1 MPKSVCIIFLLH
13 LIWISL
19 TCVEAAKDYK
29 IYRNPNCTVANNCT
43 LNETK
48 LIQVIAKHPNK
59 TLHFLLPGN
68 NPTAPLSVIMLE
80 ADANTDLL
88 SVNWTSFLSQ
98 KGGFPNST
106 SLRGVRTSYG
116 FIINQF
122 CVYTDINDSAEITPD
137 DISRQCLHM
146 LGKNFNWHLIDNAG
160 GQNPVKFV
168 YTALS
173 SNDTQDGL
181 GNVTVSILFPKSEAD
196 IPNGSSLYLT
206 PKMGLIF
213 EISIDGVKTP
223 DHGRIAPILIP
234 FSQDPVHV
242 NEDFFQSTSL
252 TDDYKEVLYNLHLAR
267 RKIVATANDTVSV
280 RVSGH
285 TPAYMQWETVCEVTL
300 NGQAKRRVY
309 TAPRLQI
316 PKKTAGKYKYS
327 LPLAYYG
334 ETFIQNRGAVYENTT
349 VGARLQ
355 ALTLGTPHDGFYAS
369 TKFVRWRGVLS
380 MGEPVEIPD
389 RRAQVRLALA
399 IAIPLMLF
407 ITVTV
412 VVAFVVK
419 RRRTNQ
425 AGGSTEPLLP
435 RNEDSVMARFAID
448 LPCLRGQSCLGGRLC
463 LNRRQSLTTPTIS
476 ERSRD
481 EVNENLDSENYAKK
495 DVQDRANLSARYEPW
510 KPVAQV
516 QRSE

>member
-1 MPKSVCIIFLLH
+1 MPKSVYIIFLL
-13 LIWISL
+13 LLMWISL
-19 TCVEAAKDYK
+19 ISVEAAKDYK
-29 IYRNPNCTVANNCT
+29 IYRNPSCTPANNCT

-48 LIQVIAKHPNK
+48 IIQIIAKHPNK

-68 NPTAPLSVIMLE
+68 NPAAPLSVIMLE
-80 ADANTDLL
+80 ADANTDQL

-98 KGGFPNST
+98 KGGFSNST
-106 SLRGVRTSYG
+106 SLEGVRTSYG

-122 CVYTDINDSAEITPD
+122 CTYTDINDSAEITPD

-146 LGKNFNWHLIDNAG
+146 LGKNFNWQLIDNAG

-181 GNVTVSILFPKSEAD
+181 GNVTVSV
-196 IPNGSSLYLT
+196 SS
-206 PKMGLIF
+206 GLCIF
-213 EISIDGVKTP
+213 IDGVKTS

-242 NEDFFQSTSL
+242 NEDFLQTTSL
-252 TDDYKEVLYNLHLAR
+252 TDDYEEVLYNLHLAR
-267 RKIVATANDTVSV
+267 RKIVATAKDTVGV
-280 RVSGH
+280 RVLGH
-285 TPAYMQWETVCEVTL
+285 TPAYMQWETVCEVTP
-300 NGQAKRRVY
+300 NGQTKRRVY
-309 TAPRLQI
+309 TAPRLRI
-316 PKKTAGKYKYS
+316 PTKTAGKYKYS

-334 ETFIQNRGAVYENTT
+334 DTFIQNRGDAYENTT

-355 ALTLGTPHDGFYAS
+355 ALTFGTPHDGFYAS

-389 RRAQVRLALA
+389 RTDQVRLGLA
-399 IAIPLMLF
+399 ITIPLMLL
-407 ITVTV
+407 ITVTI

-425 AGGSTEPLLP
+425 NDGSTEPLLQ
-435 RNEDSVMARFAID
+435 RNEDPVMPRFGID
-448 LPCLRGQSCLGGRLC
+448 LPCLRGHSCLGGRLC
-463 LNRRQSLTTPTIS
+463 LNRRRSLASPTLP
-476 ERSRD
+476 ERPRD
-481 EVNENLDSENYAKK
+481 EDNENLD
-495 DVQDRANLSARYEPW
+495 V
-510 KPVAQV
+510 
-516 QRSE
+516 